1 MTDGCKKRHPLLR
14 KILEEKA
21 KLTAAIEEYNTLVPD
36 SAIPS
41 ADEILSADL
50 HAWPWEL
57 HGQSK

>member
-1 MTDGCKKRHPLLR
+1 
-14 KILEEKA
+14 LEEKA
-21 KLTAAIEEYNTLVPD
+21 KLTAAIEYNTRVPD